1 MSPLPASTRRLVRN
15 FQQPPLH
22 YSIVVLQR
30 RGSANPNGCVH
41 AHRNGAVVSLH
52 HTRREGC
59 QLLCG
64 RQKRRKQVTSP
75 PSANRQTRRVTAL
88 YRNSPD
94 VFGAVYA
101 WTLRVRCR
109 WSVDAALYHTSR
121 GSTTTHTHNTRT
133 RARTNERGSPRRQ
146 QTAHAP
152 RANAHTTRV
161 ERERAL
167 AGVLCAAEV
176 SWPRDAERR
185 RRSVPTAQSAAVP
198 TSVRQGVCVRL
209 TRDALLPRLR

>member
-1 MSPLPASTRRLVRN
+1 MSYRGEAARTPTAVCMHTETV
-15 FQQPPLH
+15 PPFCYTTLDA
-22 YSIVVLQR
+22 R
-30 RGSANPNGCVH
+30 
-41 AHRNGAVVSLH
+41 AVSCFAADKK
-52 HTRREGC
+52 RRE
-59 QLLCG
+59 
-64 RQKRRKQVTSP
+64 QVTSP
-75 PSANRQTRRVTAL
+75 PSANRQMRRVTAL
-88 YRNSPD
+88 YLNSPD

-109 WSVDAALYHTSR
+109 WGVDAALYHTSR

-133 RARTNERGSPRRQ
+133 RARTNERRSPRRQ

-152 RANAHTTRV
+152 RAHAHTTRV
-161 ERERAL
+161 ERGRAL

-198 TSVRQGVCVRL
+198 TSVHQGVCVCL